1 VNPSLSSAL
10 LALVLPLAGGCP
22 SRGGGDAATEKTA
35 LEEPAPPEAAEPD
48 AAGETETAPEGA
60 LVSVEALAAGGS
72 HTCALL
78 ESGRVF
84 CWGANTDGQLGDGST
99 ESSPAPVA
107 AAGLG
112 TDAVAVAA
120 GERHTCALLRTG
132 SVKCWGNGANGRLGD
147 GTTKSRTVPTIIT
160 ALSGGARALA
170 AGSAHTCAVLR
181 TGRVA
186 CWGLNAHGQLGDGT
200 TKERHSPVEI
210 EGVSGA
216 VAVAAG
222 GSHTCALLDSGKVKC
237 WGENGEAGKLGNGG
251 TDDSRVPVLV
261 RSLGGPA
268 AAIAA
273 GRGHTC
279 AVLSAGGVRCWG
291 EGGSGQ
297 LGVENPSPG
306 SLPLA
311 PDGLKEDGA
320 SISAGRSHTCAV
332 LKSGGMRCW
341 GNNGGGQ
348 LGDSTLLDRPTPRDV
363 DLPGQVFKGVGAG
376 DMHTCGLLVSGRVAC
391 WGDGGDGRLGY
402 EPWAEGPLPQVV
414 EGLGAGA
421 AAIADGGDHACALLD
436 TGEIVCWGRGGS
448 AQIGDGTTR
457 NRSLPAAVA
466 GIEGGARCV
475 AAGWRHTCAVL
486 RDGPVVCW
494 GSNALGQAGSG
505 SKALAIASPVRVKGL
520 AKGIASVVAGKTMSC
535 AITGG
540 GALKCWGSL
549 MEKPSLTASAA
560 VAHAWVRK
568 TPVNVAGLSS
578 GVSDVAIGDDHAC
591 ALLKTGTVR
600 CWGSQVSG
608 QLGEGA
614 TAGTL
619 VPVEVRGLG
628 AAAAV
633 AAAGSTTC
641 ALLAGGAVACWG
653 SNDGGILADGETKSS
668 MTPVKIQGLEPD
680 AVALSVAATHA
691 CVLRASGGIQCWG
704 RNDHGQLGDGTTK
717 DRFFPVE
724 VRNLDDEA
732 AAVATGCAHTC
743 ALLRT
748 GAVACWGMARNG
760 SAEGPV
766 GYPGPLAGS

>member
-1 VNPSLSSAL
+1 VKPSPPSILVAL
-10 LALVLPLAGGCP
+10 ILPLAAGCT
-22 SRGGGDAATEKTA
+22 SRGGGSDAQSRDTA
-35 LEEPAPPEAAEPD
+35 PEEPASPDLAAPEAAV
-48 AAGETETAPEGA
+48 ETETAPEGA
-60 LVSVEALAAGGS
+60 LVSVSALAAGGS

-78 ESGRVF
+78 ESGRVV

-99 ESSPAPVA
+99 ESSPTPVA

-112 TDAVAVAA
+112 TDTVAVAA
-120 GERHTCALLRTG
+120 GESHACALLKTG
-132 SVKCWGNGANGRLGD
+132 SVKCWGSNTNGQLGD
-147 GTTKSRTVPTIIT
+147 GTTRSRKIPTVVT
-160 ALSGGARALA
+160 ALSGGARAVA

-181 TGRVA
+181 TGKVA
-186 CWGLNAHGQLGDGT
+186 CWGLNARGQLGDGT
-200 TKERHSPVEI
+200 TKERHAPVEI

-222 GSHTCALLDSGKVKC
+222 GSHTCALLESGKVKC
-237 WGENGEAGKLGNGG
+237 WGANGEDGKLGNGG
-251 TDDSRVPVLV
+251 TDDSRIPILV

-268 AAIAA
+268 SAIAA
-273 GRGHTC
+273 GHGHTC
-279 AVLSAGGVRCWG
+279 VILSAGGVRCWG

-297 LGVENPSPG
+297 LGVEHPSPG

-311 PDGLKEDGA
+311 PDGLKADGA
-320 SISAGRSHTCAV
+320 AIAAGRSHTCAV
-332 LKSGGMRCW
+332 LKDGGMRCW
-341 GNNGGGQ
+341 GNNGRGQ
-348 LGDSTLLDRPTPRDV
+348 IGDSTLVDRPTPRDV
-363 DLPGQVFKGVGAG
+363 DLPGQIFKGVAAG
-376 DMHTCGLLVSGRVAC
+376 DMHTCGLLASGHVAC

-402 EPWAEGPLPQVV
+402 EPWVEGPLPQVV
-414 EGLGAGA
+414 EGLSSAS
-421 AAIADGGDHACALLD
+421 AIADGGEHACALLD
-436 TGEIVCWGRGGS
+436 TGEIICWGRSGS
-448 AQIGDGTTR
+448 AQLGDGTTK
-457 NRSLPAAVA
+457 NRSLPTAVA
-466 GIEGGARCV
+466 DIEGGARCV

-486 RDGPVVCW
+486 RGGPVVCW
-494 GSNALGQAGSG
+494 GSNAQGQVGSG
-505 SKALAIASPVRVKGL
+505 SKALAIASSVKVKGL

-535 AITGG
+535 AITGS

-591 ALLKTGTVR
+591 ALLKTGTVK

-619 VPVEVRGLG
+619 VPVDVRGLG

-633 AAAGSTTC
+633 SAAGSTTC
-641 ALLAGGAVACWG
+641 ALLAKGSVACWG
-653 SNDGGILADGETKSS
+653 SNDGGILADGETKTS
-668 MTPVKIQGLEPD
+668 MTPVTIQGLETD
-680 AVALSVAATHA
+680 AVALSVAVTHA

-704 RNDHGQLGDGTTK
+704 TNHHGQLGDGTTK
-717 DRFFPVE
+717 DRPSPVE

-732 AAVATGCAHTC
+732 AAVAAGYAQTC

-748 GAVACWGMARNG
+748 GAVVCWGMPRNG

-766 GYPGPLAGS
+766 GYPGPLVGA